1 LAAHILSIKIEIKLA
16 FPSNQLIKRAESGEF
31 MGIRKSASSAYVPL
45 AFFAALLMLALSMT
59 CGGGGGGG
67 GGGVIPP
74 ATGFVTATISDPLS
88 CQIPNGPFKNVWVTI
103 TLVRAHTSSTAGP
116 NDSGWATLV
125 DLQNNPTQIDLLS
138 LPSPDCLLTQLGSTI
153 GIAAGQY
160 QQIRLHLLSNNPGP
174 GEALPAPNNCNG
186 SGFNC
191 VVAADGTIQTLL
203 VSSESQTGIKI
214 PSGQIAGGNFTVTA
228 NQGINLNI
236 DFDACSS
243 IVQQGNGQFRLK
255 PVLHAGE
262 ISLNSNSISGI
273 VVDSLSHTPITN
285 AIVFVEQPDPTNPN
299 IDRIIAQTTTVS
311 QGQFIICPLPPGT
324 YDVVA
329 AAKTTSPSVT
339 TYNATITL
347 QVPSGTTMGNIPLV
361 PGVAITPATVS
372 GQVTTTSPVGLPTT
386 ADINLSAL
394 QPVGS
399 LLVTIPPLENSTPNV
414 TSDGGSVS
422 YTLVLPAGNPQ
433 VGTFNGSPQ
442 TAYTPPISGQGIY
455 QLNARVFTPMSS
467 GSNPGSPDCSPSSLP
482 LSFGASTLVAV
493 SPGAVITQDFTFT
506 GCQ

>member
-1 LAAHILSIKIEIKLA
+1 LAAQILSIKIEIKLA
-16 FPSNQLIKRAESGEF
+16 SPSNQLSKRAESGEF
-31 MGIRKSASSAYVPL
+31 MGIRKSSSSVYVPV

-67 GGGVIPP
+67 GVTPLP
-74 ATGFVTATISDPLS
+74 TGSVTTIISDPPP
-88 CQIPNGPFKNVWVTI
+88 CEIPNGPFKNVWVTI

-116 NDSGWATLV
+116 NDSGWVNLV
-125 DLQNNPTQIDLLS
+125 DLQSNPTQIDLLS
-138 LPSPDCLLTQLGSTI
+138 LPSPDCLLTQLGSAI
-153 GIAAGQY
+153 SIAAGQY
-160 QQIRLHLLSNNPGP
+160 QQIRLHLLSNNPAP
-174 GEALPAPNNCNG
+174 GEAFPAPNICNG

-203 VSSESQTGIKI
+203 ISSESQTGIKI

-228 NQGINLNI
+228 GQNINLNI

-243 IVQQGNGQFRLK
+243 VVQQANGQFRLK

-273 VVDSLSHTPITN
+273 VLDSRSGIPITN
-285 AIVFVEQPDPTNPN
+285 AIVFVEQSDPMNPN
-299 IDRIIAQTTTVS
+299 IDRLIAQTTTGPL
-311 QGQFIICPLPPGT
+311 GQFIICPLPPGT

-329 AAKTTSPSVT
+329 AARTTSF
-339 TYNATITL
+339 TYNPTITL

-361 PGVAITPATVS
+361 PGVAIPPATVS
-372 GQVTTTSPVGLPTT
+372 GQVTTTNPIGLPTT

-394 QPVGS
+394 QPGGS
-399 LLVTIPPLENSTPNV
+399 LLVTIPPLGNSTPNV

-433 VGTFNGSPQ
+433 VGTFNVSPP
-442 TAYTPPISGQGIY
+442 TAYTPPLAGQGIY

-482 LSFGASTLVAV
+482 LSFDASTLVAV
-493 SPGAVITQDFTFT
+493 SPGSVITQDFTFT